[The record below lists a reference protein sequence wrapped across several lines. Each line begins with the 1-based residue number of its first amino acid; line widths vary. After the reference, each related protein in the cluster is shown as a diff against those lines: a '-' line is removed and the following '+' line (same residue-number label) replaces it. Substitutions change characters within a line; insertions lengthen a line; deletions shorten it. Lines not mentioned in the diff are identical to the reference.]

1 MRRDSKVDFDDS
13 KMAAAAGEAL
23 HATQGG
29 AKQPPPLKLDGN
41 VLANW
46 NGWKRDFE
54 IFRYATGLDERSGK
68 RNVNMMLHCMGK
80 DCVQIYDSFD
90 FSNGPDDPEER
101 RKGEELDLVIA
112 SFDEYFG
119 QKKRLRQIRLEFNRL
134 KQQDGDT
141 VLTFVNRLRQK
152 ARECDYGDSADERV
166 LDRLCD
172 GLSVKITERLC
183 EADYG
188 ETELTLDKAIEICK
202 TMEMTEEHLREAETK
217 SVRVH
222 AARVD
227 NTTDTRGRTR
237 SRSRGNFARSSYHP
251 RFEMN
256 PRPAT
261 DRRFSRYTRNV
272 SSFNPEDDNDFQS
285 YVNSSVGYKWKCDY
299 CGRSH
304 PHGRDN
310 CPAYGTEC
318 GFCRKLHHWARCCR
332 AGRQGMMM
340 RQDFGAARP
349 AYCRGNRTRR
359 SYANVQRG
367 VHVVETHSDSE
378 W

>member
-1 MRRDSKVDFDDS
+1 MRSDNEVDFGDN

-29 AKQPPPLKLDGN
+29 AKPPPLKLDGN

-46 NGWKRDFE
+46 NGWKRDFD

-90 FSNGPDDPEER
+90 FSNSPDDPVDR
-101 RKGEELDLVIA
+101 RKGEELDIVTA

-172 GLSVKITERLC
+172 GLRSVKITE
-183 EADYG
+183 A
-188 ETELTLDKAIEICK
+188 
-202 TMEMTEEHLREAETK
+202 M
-217 SVRVH
+217 
-222 AARVD
+222 
-227 NTTDTRGRTR
+227 
-237 SRSRGNFARSSYHP
+237 
-251 RFEMN
+251 
-256 PRPAT
+256 
-261 DRRFSRYTRNV
+261 
-272 SSFNPEDDNDFQS
+272 
-285 YVNSSVGYKWKCDY
+285 
-299 CGRSH
+299 
-304 PHGRDN
+304 
-310 CPAYGTEC
+310 
-318 GFCRKLHHWARCCR
+318 
-332 AGRQGMMM
+332 
-340 RQDFGAARP
+340 
-349 AYCRGNRTRR
+349 
-359 SYANVQRG
+359 
-367 VHVVETHSDSE
+367 
-378 W
+378 